1 MPTASVSS
9 VFLFH
14 RQKNSNGFTRTK
26 IQKNADR
33 TTPIRIFFSTDATVL
48 LGPVVGPSRT
58 GEPEHVRAGRSV
70 LRSSVV
76 PPAS

>member
-1 MPTASVSS
+1 MPEASVGS

-14 RQKNSNGFTRTK
+14 RQKSSNGFTRPK
-26 IQKNADR
+26 IRKNADR
-33 TTPIRIFFSTDATVL
+33 TNPVCIFFSTDATVL

-58 GEPEHVRAGRSV
+58 GEPEQAGAGRLS

-76 PPAS
+76 SPAS